1 MGKLTLGHGS
11 GGRLT
16 QELISEITGV
26 FPENAKISEL
36 EDCAFI
42 GNGYAMTIDG
52 FTVSPRTFP
61 GGDIGE
67 LAICGSANDLA
78 VRGVKPEYISLSVIV
93 EEGFELQELKTYM
106 KSAADICSRLG
117 IKLAAGDTKVVPV
130 GSVDGIF
137 ITTCAVGR
145 SVPGNP
151 LGMTN
156 IQPGDTIL
164 VTTSIGRHGA
174 AVGASRFDLQAEGL
188 TSDCA
193 PLWEPLKEL
202 LDLEGLRSM
211 RDCTRGGLGTVMC
224 EWAEGRGLGIEIN
237 EEDIPISS
245 EVQSVCD
252 ILGFDPL
259 YLACEGCAAIA
270 IAPEDAEEALKR
282 LAGHHLCKEASAIG
296 TVVEAHPA
304 LVGLRTSIGGMRI
317 VDMPVGE
324 MLPRIC

>member
-16 QELISEITGV
+16 QELITEITNI
-26 FPENAKISEL
+26 FPDKAKLSEL

-42 GNGYAMTIDG
+42 GNSYAVTIDC
-52 FTVSPRTFP
+52 FTVTPRTFP

-78 VRGVKPEYISLSVIV
+78 VRGVRPEFISLSIVI
-93 EEGFELQELKTYM
+93 EEGFELEELKIYM
-106 KSAADICSRLG
+106 KSAAAICSELG
-117 IKLAAGDTKVVPV
+117 IKLASGDTKVVPM
-130 GSVDGIF
+130 GAVDGIF
-137 ITTCAVGR
+137 LTTCAIGR
-145 SVPGNP
+145 SELILP

-156 IQPGDTIL
+156 LQPGDGIL
-164 VTTSIGRHGA
+164 VSTSIGRHGA
-174 AVGASRFDLQAEGL
+174 AIGASRFGLEAEGL
-188 TSDCA
+188 KSDCT
-193 PLWEPLKEL
+193 PLWPALKDI

-224 EWAEGRGLGIEIN
+224 EWAEGRNIGIEM
-237 EEDIPISS
+237 EEAKIPIQE
-245 EVQSVCD
+245 EVASVCD

-270 IAPEDAEEALKR
+270 ISPDQEEEALQR
-282 LAGHHLCKEASAIG
+282 LRKHEICKEAALIG
-296 TVVEAHPA
+296 RVVDSHKG
-304 LVGLRTSIGGMRI
+304 LVGLRTSIGGMRV

>member
-26 FPENAKISEL
+26 FPEDAKISEL

-42 GNGYAMTIDG
+42 GGGYAMTIDG
-52 FTVSPRTFP
+52 FTVSPRKFP

-67 LAICGSANDLA
+67 LAICGSSNDLA
-78 VRGVKPEYISLSVIV
+78 VRGVRPEYISLSVIV

-106 KSAADICSRLG
+106 ASAADICSRLG

-145 SVPGNP
+145 SVPENP
-151 LGMTN
+151 LGMLN
-156 IQPGDTIL
+156 IQEGDTIL

-174 AVGASRFDLQAEGL
+174 AIGASRFDLQAEGL

-193 PLWEPLKEL
+193 PLWEPLKDL
-202 LDLEGLRSM
+202 LDLDGLRSM

-270 IAPEDAEEALKR
+270 IAPEEADEALNR
-282 LAGHHLCKEASAIG
+282 LGKHPICREASVIG
-296 TVVEAHPA
+296 TVVKAHPA
-304 LVGLRTSIGGMRI
+304 LVGLKTSIGGMRI